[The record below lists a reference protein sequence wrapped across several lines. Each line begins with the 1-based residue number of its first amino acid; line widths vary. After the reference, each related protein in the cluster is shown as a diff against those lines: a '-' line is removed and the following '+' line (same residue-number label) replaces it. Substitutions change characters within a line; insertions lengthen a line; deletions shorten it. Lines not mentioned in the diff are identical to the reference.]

1 MRRNFVNYRERQE
14 KRNFSVKLPFTSYV
28 NIFEIIMSNHNRSTR
43 NRSFFL
49 RRLATTTTSI
59 TSIQIIER
67 KSHEGNQAIQKNGQ
81 G

>member
-1 MRRNFVNYRERQE
+1 MPLSKFDFKHQE
-14 KRNFSVKLPFTSYV
+14 LAKLAIFCEITSYFL
-28 NIFEIIMSNHNRSTR
+28 NIEIIMSNHNRSTR

>member
-1 MRRNFVNYRERQE
+1 MKKQE
-14 KRNFSVKLPFTSYV
+14 KRNFFREITSYLK
-28 NIFEIIMSNHNRSTR
+28 IELIMSNHNRSTR

-59 TSIQIIER
+59 TSIQIVER